1 MKTKIVFFTLNF
13 LLILIFTTHA
23 QNKPKRQKIIVLERN
38 DKEND
43 KNIENRLRED
53 MGRFLGFGM
62 NVSLDSMEQEEENSK
77 DNKRKKKN
85 SGYNLQ
91 VGFQL
96 PKFIKTNPPNKI
108 FKIGWNLGLNI

>member
-1 MKTKIVFFTLNF
+1 
-13 LLILIFTTHA
+13 
-23 QNKPKRQKIIVLERN
+23 
-38 DKEND
+38 
-43 KNIENRLRED
+43 
-53 MGRFLGFGM
+53 
-62 NVSLDSMEQEEENSK
+62 MEQEEENSK